1 MRPKRGLTA
10 QIAISLLKKVVE
22 VEQAHPEVAARI
34 AALKKQVEAALVG
47 LRTEIGALSD
57 HERKLLT
64 VSLMNFVHDKADQI
78 LVE

>member
-22 VEQAHPEVAARI
+22 VERAHPEAAARI
-34 AALKKQVEAALVG
+34 EGLKKQVLEALVG
-47 LRTEIGALSD
+47 LRTEINALSET
-57 HERKLLT
+57 ERKLLT